1 MTRGGRLDARPRAGR
16 AAAFLALLALTAALA
31 ACAGSPRIVSPSPI
45 APAAT
50 PPKAPAASAPS
61 PAPAV
66 APEPVA
72 AGPETSLKTAAPAAL
87 SKAHDE
93 RDAIDAAIVLGSPA
107 ALASS
112 RSLIGSAAAIKA
124 EETQIL
130 ATISRGIESIVYPA
144 FREDG
149 SVAPPTV
156 GEAPAGATSP
166 LVAVLRILAD
176 ASRGRATAVP
186 PEIAGTPLA
195 ELAPALAL
203 INAGSSDATRLAL
216 DALDRFT
223 RLGAVSVL
231 PDYLLG
237 LDAERRADWATAAVR
252 YAAVLARAS
261 DAWPARIGLCKALL
275 ATGKAAEALEAARP
289 IAAARTGDKG
299 FDRPYAISLYQNG
312 RYEECAPYVLRILIR
327 DPQDAEFVLMRAHL
341 LVRGRSFQQ
350 ALPLLDA
357 YATVDPGR
365 RLFLLLRCLA
375 AEGLKN
381 RDEALR
387 WARRGLSAY
396 PDDPEL
402 LVAAARLIFAG
413 SAAGR
418 EEARVLA
425 RKAFDLTAAPEA
437 GKSGPDAT
445 PARAAARIAAGIE
458 AARLLALDAST
469 RYRWDEAQ
477 GYLDRALEL
486 GLFED
491 KELAA
496 TILRKAG
503 KREESL
509 DYASTWYRQAPSSDA
524 AAEAYLRALVDIGN
538 IATAQEVIARFLPG
552 AATPAFRSTLYYLQ
566 SRMQASDDAALVLL
580 RSALV
585 EDADNPE
592 ALAAVYDIQFKRKD
606 YPKARFYLKQAL
618 ALAPGDPDLERRQR
632 ELDQAA
638 P

>member
-16 AAAFLALLALTAALA
+16 AAAFLALLAAVVLA
-31 ACAGSPRIVSPSPI
+31 ACAGSSRVVSPSPV

-50 PPKAPAASAPS
+50 APKAPAASAS
-61 PAPAV
+61 PATPAP

-87 SKAHDE
+87 SKGHDE

-112 RSLIGSAAAIKA
+112 LSLIGKATAIKA

-144 FREDG
+144 FRDDG
-149 SVAPPTV
+149 SAAPPIV

-186 PEIAGTPLA
+186 AEIAGTPLA

-203 INAGSSDATRLAL
+203 INATSSDATRLAL
-216 DALDRFT
+216 DALDRFI
-223 RLGAVSVL
+223 RLGAASVL
-231 PDYLLG
+231 PDYLSG
-237 LDAERRADWATAAVR
+237 LDAERRADWSTAAGR
-252 YAAVLARAS
+252 YAAVLARSA

-275 ATGKAAEALEAARP
+275 ATGKSAEALEAARP

-299 FDRPYAISLYQNG
+299 FDRPYALSLYQNG
-312 RYEECAPYVLRILIR
+312 RYEECAPYVLRVLIR

-341 LVRGRSFQQ
+341 LVRGRSFQA

-365 RLFLLLRCLA
+365 RLFLLLRSQA

-402 LVAAARLIFAG
+402 QVVAARLIFAG
-413 SAAGR
+413 SAAGSVAGR

-437 GKSGPDAT
+437 APSGPDAT
-445 PARAAARIAAGIE
+445 
-458 AARLLALDAST
+458 
-469 RYRWDEAQ
+469 
-477 GYLDRALEL
+477 
-486 GLFED
+486 
-491 KELAA
+491 
-496 TILRKAG
+496 
-503 KREESL
+503 
-509 DYASTWYRQAPSSDA
+509 
-524 AAEAYLRALVDIGN
+524 
-538 IATAQEVIARFLPG
+538 
-552 AATPAFRSTLYYLQ
+552 
-566 SRMQASDDAALVLL
+566 
-580 RSALV
+580 
-585 EDADNPE
+585 
-592 ALAAVYDIQFKRKD
+592 
-606 YPKARFYLKQAL
+606 
-618 ALAPGDPDLERRQR
+618 
-632 ELDQAA
+632 
-638 P
+638 